1 MGYISSASTV
11 YMDFNLTDAGRT
23 AMVTG
28 DLSQAITKFA
38 LSDGDIDYRQPTS
51 TGHTVVAQGGFLTDV
66 TGTHNS
72 CSGAITAGYQQNPDA
87 MLQMDV
93 QAAINTGG
101 GTPTGTISTPQ
112 VVVGYTNDITN
123 QMEYYSSLEVEVYLH
138 DYLVLQKH
146 LMQAFPDAHQLL
158 YEYQS
163 GGTITPQIW
172 KDAFLNGF
180 VQLSGQTFNAS
191 HLKQALN
198 LIQSSPGRGQFLDF
212 YDEVKIKDG
221 ASFLD
226 DNFRVSATTDS
237 LMNNILNLS
246 QRQMIFDT
254 GSMGTDSGSGPGQLD
269 VVKPVR
275 LATQDG
281 LSSSSEYLQNHPY
294 QLSFSNKGA
303 QYHGNGPAGLGLS
316 SQGFGYLVLPQQNSF
331 AASTLNT
338 SARYPD
344 WQNATFNTNVDYQN
358 ATGTQD
364 FATYALGFVS
374 PWLLENFNTG
384 GGPLTLTNNAMM
396 GANSVSASYMNPVD
410 PVGTN
415 GVQAGTYDSV
425 EYIIPTI
432 RTRKQLNEYN
442 GINYYYPIPTPYL
455 DGSIDISYGDAQ
467 MDVPTTF
474 IGDNIYMRLL
484 SPGNYLSSWGVIM
497 GNLEYV
503 DMGVTQQNIYGQVDI
518 TPSVFAPPQ
527 STNTTNI
534 QNGGRYYNF
543 LSRALLNTDKMLA
556 QMQSTSTVGNA
567 NVNNTQMTE
576 ITQGS
581 NATGGTY
588 YSGFTSTSN
597 GVDDR
602 YIMTIPLNFKV
613 FSQSNPNALPAS
625 VNVKVVYSKE
635 AVQQSIGYS
644 SDTTSAGF
652 NTVAPASNGGS
663 YWRPWDN
670 IETKYYGER
679 WSKLSTG
686 AATNADFTTD
696 PSNSTM
702 DVANG
707 TSTGYRIFRNKI
719 GGSPVM

>member
-11 YMDFNLTDAGRT
+11 YMDFNLTDAGRN

-87 MLQMDV
+87 MLQLDV
-93 QAAINTGG
+93 TASINTGTGNPG
-101 GTPTGTISTPQ
+101 GTTSTPQ
-112 VVVGYTNDITN
+112 VVVGYTNEITG

-198 LIQSSPGRGQFLDF
+198 LIQSVPGRGQFLDF
-212 YDEVKIKDG
+212 YDEVKIKDS

-226 DNFRVSATTDS
+226 DSFYISATTQS
-237 LMNNILNLS
+237 LTNNLASFI
-246 QRQMIFDT
+246 QRQFMMDA
-254 GSMGTDSGSGPGQLD
+254 GSTISDAGSGPQQLD
-269 VVKPVR
+269 VVKPFR
-275 LATQDG
+275 LDNQDS
-281 LSSSSEYLQNHPY
+281 LPNVNEYLTNHPY

-316 SQGFGYLVLPQQNSF
+316 SQGFGYLVLPQQTSF

-338 SARYPD
+338 NARYPD
-344 WQNATFNTNVDYQN
+344 WQNATFNTNVDYQY

-384 GGPLTLTNNAMM
+384 GGPLTLTNNSMA
-396 GANSVSASYMNPVD
+396 GGNVSASYMNPVD

-415 GVQAGTYDSV
+415 GVEAGTYDSV
-425 EYIIPTI
+425 EYVTPTI
-432 RTRKQLNEYN
+432 RVRKPLNEYS
-442 GINYYYPIPTPYL
+442 GINYYYPLPTPYL
-455 DGSIDISYGDAQ
+455 DGTIDISYGDAD
-467 MDVPTTF
+467 MNVPTTF

-503 DMGVTQQNIYGQVDI
+503 DMGVTQSNIYGSVDI

-556 QMQSTSTVGNA
+556 SMQSTSTVGNA
-567 NVNNTQMTE
+567 NVNNNQMTE

-602 YIMTIPLNFKV
+602 YIMTIPLHFKV
-613 FSQSNPNALPAS
+613 FSENNPTALPAI
-625 VNVKVVYSKE
+625 VDVKVVYSKE

-644 SDTTSAGF
+644 ADTTAAGF
-652 NTVAPASNGGS
+652 NTTTPASNGGS
-663 YWRPWDN
+663 YWRPWDK
-670 IETKYYGER
+670 IVTKYYGQR
-679 WSKLSTG
+679 WWRLSSG
-686 AATNADFTTD
+686 SATNADFTTD
-696 PSNSTM
+696 PSSPTM
-702 DVANG
+702 DTANG
-707 TSTGYRIFRNKI
+707 TSTGYKIFRNKI
-719 GGSPVM
+719 GGSSVQ